1 MESWDLIS
9 LQLDISG
16 LTIVKELTLQK
27 YVLLV
32 PPLTNSVTYTWH

>member
-16 LTIVKELTLQK
+16 LTIVKELTLQRTAM
-27 YVLLV
+27 YC
-32 PPLTNSVTYTWH
+32 